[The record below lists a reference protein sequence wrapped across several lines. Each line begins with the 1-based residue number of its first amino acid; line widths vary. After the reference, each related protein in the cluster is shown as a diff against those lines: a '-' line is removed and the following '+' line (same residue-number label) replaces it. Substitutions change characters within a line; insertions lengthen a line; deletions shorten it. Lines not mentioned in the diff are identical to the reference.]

1 LALRST
7 LAAREE
13 VKQMSK
19 HNNRVK
25 RAFAALL
32 VVGALATAAPA
43 TSFAD
48 GGTTPPPSSAE
59 GAGGT
64 GH

>member
-1 LALRST
+1 
-7 LAAREE
+7 
-13 VKQMSK
+13 MSK